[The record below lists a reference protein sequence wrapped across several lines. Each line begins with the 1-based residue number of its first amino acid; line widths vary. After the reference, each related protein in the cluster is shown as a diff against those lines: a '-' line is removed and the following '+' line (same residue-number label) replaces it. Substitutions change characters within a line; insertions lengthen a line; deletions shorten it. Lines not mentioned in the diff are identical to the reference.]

1 MPTQDPSALPYR
13 VAALERDVEAMKQ
26 NHLETE
32 VAVIKVELAGVK
44 AERSIDRQK
53 IELLETRV
61 TSSSS
66 AWAGSKAT
74 IILILAVIGGVGG
87 LIFSVLQAVGGH

>member
-61 TSSSS
+61 TASSS